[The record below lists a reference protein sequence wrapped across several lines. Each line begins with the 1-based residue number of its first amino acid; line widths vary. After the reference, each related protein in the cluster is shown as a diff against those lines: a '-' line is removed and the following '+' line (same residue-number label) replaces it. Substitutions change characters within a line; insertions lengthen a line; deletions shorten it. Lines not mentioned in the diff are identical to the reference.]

1 MADRA
6 ARFYTS
12 VLVVRCQA
20 GDRAAFGELVAVH
33 QQRLFYFLHK
43 MLRDVHAAED
53 VLQEVWL
60 AVFRD
65 LPGLA
70 DPGAFVA
77 WLYRIARHRVL
88 HELRKRRQPLSP
100 LEDLDGQAEET
111 PDEVLSAEDAEEV
124 HAAIDELA
132 PEHREVL
139 LLRFIEEMSYQ
150 EMAGV
155 LGCRLGTVRSRLHYA
170 KAALR
175 RALERKSDH
184 ERERAGGRFGEACQ

>member
-1 MADRA
+1 MADSA

-20 GDRAAFGELVAVH
+20 GDRAAFAELVAAH
-33 QQRLFYFLHK
+33 QQRLFYFLRK
-43 MLRDVHAAED
+43 MLGDRHTAED
-53 VLQEVWL
+53 ALQDVWL
-60 AVFRD
+60 AVFGD

-88 HELRKRRQPLSP
+88 RELRKRRRPLGSIEGHDFP
-100 LEDLDGQAEET
+100 VEAAPEEAF
-111 PDEVLSAEDAEEV
+111 SADAEEV
-124 HAAIDELA
+124 HAALDELA

-150 EMAGV
+150 EMASV

-170 KAALR
+170 KGALR
-175 RALERKSDH
+175 RALERNSEH
-184 ERERAGGRFGEACQ
+184 ERQRAGDRPGDAHQ